1 MDFMNAYKRLEILCS
16 ELMDDS
22 RGVSAYIDEMLKTT
36 AGSYYVV
43 SWETDLKLLKHYR
56 WVRNQIVHDP
66 QCDEDN
72 MCQPGDAQWLDD
84 FYSRIMRQTD
94 PLAMYRKARERN
106 NQRPATQPRP
116 AVQPYSAKPSA
127 AEVHRDYTNRKG
139 RNISNLETVVAIL
152 AALLIM
158 LVIVAYVLCR

>member
-1 MDFMNAYKRLEILCS
+1 
-16 ELMDDS
+16 MDDS

-72 MCQPGDAQWLDD
+72 MCQPDDAQWLDE
-84 FYSRIMRQTD
+84 FHSRIMHQTD

-106 NQRPATQPRP
+106 NQRSATQPRP
-116 AVQPYSAKPSA
+116 TVQPYSAKPPA
-127 AEVHRDYTNRKG
+127 AEVHRDYTNRK
-139 RNISNLETVVAIL
+139 RRKNAILELTVVLL
-152 AALLIM
+152 AVLLIM
-158 LVIVAYVLCR
+158 LVIVAYALFR